1 MSAITDY
8 ITLHSKHRVFVPN
21 GKLALISVEGSP
33 QILEPGLHNFDA
45 SRFYWGGLQDAT
57 APYLAVGSLHRLFV
71 TAGRVACYTL
81 AGVGTVLSEP
91 GVRLID
97 SPTFLFLFER
107 MADATE
113 TFLRVG
119 SAARI
124 VVPTGHLGKLTV
136 GGEARLLEPGSY
148 MLNDSNL
155 RYVGAVKATEPLI
168 VHGHL
173 KADLVLNSSIGQHRF
188 NQAFSATSRQAIPTK
203 PQFETDLLL
212 DAQPGAMV
220 ATPAV
225 SSAAAAAALTPAAG
239 GVRAP
244 NSGAADS
251 DPTAPSAGGPP
262 ATSSFKDA
270 IHAVFMRDFR
280 CGAAGLRRCC
290 CRRAPPRTRVCAVQ
304 QLSHPRTLPPPR
316 LPASR
321 P

>member
-1 MSAITDY
+1 MIIHGNIKIIRVLPGCVGLMTINGKPVVLQAGRHLFNDPLATWVGMQLLTSAHIVLETLHLITVANDEVGLCSVANTAHFLGPGRHVFNTPAFTFRGVVSAITDY

-97 SPTFLFLFER
+97 SPTFLFER

-155 RYVGAVKATEPLI
+155 RYDGAVKATEPLI

-173 KADLVLNSSIGQHRF
+173 KAVLVPR
-188 NQAFSATSRQAIPTK
+188 
-203 PQFETDLLL
+203 
-212 DAQPGAMV
+212 GA
-220 ATPAV
+220 
-225 SSAAAAAALTPAAG
+225 
-239 GVRAP
+239 
-244 NSGAADS
+244 
-251 DPTAPSAGGPP
+251 
-262 ATSSFKDA
+262 
-270 IHAVFMRDFR
+270 
-280 CGAAGLRRCC
+280 
-290 CRRAPPRTRVCAVQ
+290 
-304 QLSHPRTLPPPR
+304 
-316 LPASR
+316 
-321 P
+321 